1 MTVATVVEQWDPSDE
16 VVGMAKSDPVRRA
29 REELMSAGLVGHPGV
44 GDIVPDVIERSWRRS
59 ISHRVATDRVAD
71 DVGDVDLETSLYRAA
86 LPVLEHWESRLAD
99 TPMTLLLGDRAGRI
113 VARRLGERDLR
124 SRLDRVHA
132 AEGFDFSE
140 ETMGTNG
147 LGTAL
152 AEGRPVL
159 ISGSQH
165 YNDLLSSLTCA
176 ATPVLAPGG
185 SVVGSISLGG
195 PVKDTSSLM
204 LSLTQEIGQQ
214 IEQRLRAQTRPED
227 LALALSFMRYKNSRR
242 PTVVV
247 DRHSLMANTP
257 GLPFVSVDS
266 HLLLWELLS
275 GHDWRRKEVLEFTLP
290 SGATIAGRPIGD
302 TAEPRYVVHFHDP
315 GPQPSASAA
324 LPSGPVAITSPPV
337 RQDAVVLVDGPA
349 GSGRFAWARD
359 VLTARSGVE
368 PVVVIAGVAG
378 WSAGAASALADGSD
392 VVVRRAEGLGA
403 SDDTVLERLVR
414 DHGDAFARDERSS
427 ILVLTAA
434 VSRADA
440 AVRSV
445 LDAVG
450 SRHVVAPLGTARER
464 IPMLVRD
471 LLADLD
477 GEGRHSLAPT
487 ALQALLQHSWPGEV
501 RELRQTLAAVL
512 ASAPPPV
519 IERKHLPSHLRTA
532 SPRRSLTLM
541 EAAERDAIIRAL
553 EMANGNKSA
562 AAELLGIGRTTLYR
576 RMRQLQIDVDGEAL

>member
-1 MTVATVVEQWDPSDE
+1 
-16 VVGMAKSDPVRRA
+16 MAKSDPVRAA

-44 GDIVPDVIERSWRRS
+44 GDVVPEVIERSWRRS

-71 DVGDVDLETSLYRAA
+71 EVGEVDLETSLYRAA

-176 ATPVLAPGG
+176 ATPVVAPGG

-195 PVKDTSSLM
+195 PVRDTSSLM

-302 TAEPRYVVHFHDP
+302 TAEARYVVHFHDP
-315 GPQPSASAA
+315 GPQPAPTTPTTPASPA
-324 LPSGPVAITSPPV
+324 PPGSV
-337 RQDAVVLVDGPA
+337 LAGRPPLRQDALVLVDGPA
-349 GSGRFAWARD
+349 GSGRLALARD

-368 PVVVIAGVAG
+368 PVVVVAGADG
-378 WSAGAASALADGSD
+378 WSAEAASALAAGRD
-392 VVVRRAEGLGA
+392 VVLRRAEVLA
-403 SDDTVLERLVR
+403 AADEPTLERLVR
-414 DHGDAFARDERSS
+414 DHADAAARDERSS
-427 ILVLTAA
+427 VLVVTAA
-434 VSRADA
+434 LTRADG
-440 AVRSV
+440 AVRAV
-445 LDAVG
+445 LDAVAA
-450 SRHVVAPLGTARER
+450 RHVVPSLATAKER
-464 IPMLVRD
+464 IPVLVRD
-471 LLADLD
+471 LLSDLD
-477 GEGRHSLAPT
+477 QEGRHSLAPT

-512 ASAPPPV
+512 ATHPPSV
-519 IERKHLPSHLRTA
+519 IERKHLPAHLRTA
-532 SPRRSLTLM
+532 SPRRQLTLL

-553 EMANGNKSA
+553 EMVDGNKSA

-576 RMRQLQIDVDGEAL
+576 RMRQLQVEVDGEAL